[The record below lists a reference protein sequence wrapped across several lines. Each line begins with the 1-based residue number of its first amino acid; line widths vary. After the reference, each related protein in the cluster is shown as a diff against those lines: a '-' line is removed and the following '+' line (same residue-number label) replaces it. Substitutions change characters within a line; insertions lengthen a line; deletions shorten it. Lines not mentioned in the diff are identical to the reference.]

1 MSDYFNDSR
10 FGEIARSLLSRNRS
24 TRVRDRNE
32 AIALNIILSSI
43 DRAKIRQQENL
54 AKSITDINSKYETV
68 FNNNKELYK
77 LQEKNRIKFNSYNDN
92 PESYLHNEAVKKFNS
107 HSFLNKEFGGA
118 GFNAVTKEN
127 LDEDNF
133 NKAMQVY
140 EGFRQES
147 LDEINKI
154 KENPAVNIATFT
166 KFNEAATNEYNAA
179 LAAVRDDPTKT
190 SLLRKFFNDIFGHT
204 YADNKP
210 KKGSTAWKIAELKS
224 SLENAELIRQEQDS
238 RVNDV
243 LNPAT
248 QENLNIVRT
257 IQDNIETNDTV
268 AYFYGTSIPVNTNFE
283 SKVTQLKLDKEA
295 FTKKVNQSDYQITED
310 DIVSAIEYDVK
321 IPGYGNLDKIR
332 VSERPILLETA
343 AVVKNLKSQGI
354 NPWES
359 NLLNRVQKDVWYR
372 ATNEDFVA
380 REKASLELLKIKQEL
395 TSTDYD
401 PRKIQEYLGGPL
413 NNRLTQTLENLAA
426 QDASFGNFYNEMD
439 DKDKEIFNNNIF
451 TNAEIIRSRTKVSID
466 SAIGGAIE
474 TQRQGLYTVPGNY
487 YGNFYR
493 SEYVDDNVLSIL
505 DKDVLTETDAR
516 DLAFIM
522 NNRKYIQK
530 RFHEKEEITLA
541 PDEIGKSFVEGN
553 YLFEVE
559 NIQDEEGKPPLLK
572 WNYRNINP

>member
-10 FGEIARSLLSRNRS
+10 FGEIARSLLSRNRR

-43 DRAKIRQQENL
+43 DRAKIEQQENL
-54 AKSITDINSKYETV
+54 AKSITDINAKYETV

-190 SLLRKFFNDIFGHT
+190 SLLRKFFNDTFGHT

-210 KKGSTAWKIAELKS
+210 KKGSTAWKIAELKDG
-224 SLENAELIRQEQDS
+224 LEIAKLKRQEQDS
-238 RVNDV
+238 KVNEV
-243 LNPAT
+243 LSPTAK
-248 QENLNIVRT
+248 ENLSVVRT
-257 IQDNIETNDTV
+257 IKDNTDTNDTV
-268 AYFYGTSIPVNTNFE
+268 AYFYGTNIPVNTNFE
-283 SKVTQLKLDKEA
+283 SRVTQLKLDKEA
-295 FTKKVNQSDYQITED
+295 FTKKVNQSNYKITED

-321 IPGYGNLDKIR
+321 IPGYSNLDKIR

-343 AVVKNLKSQGI
+343 AIVKNLKSQGI
-354 NPWES
+354 NPWDTG
-359 NLLNRVQKDVWYR
+359 LLNNVQKDVWYR

-380 REKASLELLKIKQEL
+380 KEKAALELKKLQQEL
-395 TSTDYD
+395 KSTDYE
-401 PRKIQEYLGGPL
+401 PRRIKEYLDGPV

-426 QDASFGNFYNEMD
+426 QDTLFGNFYNDMSA
-439 DKDKEIFNNNIF
+439 KDKEIFNNNIL
-451 TNAEIIRSRTKVSID
+451 TNAEIIRSRTNVAID
-466 SAIGGAIE
+466 SVIPQAIE
-474 TQRQGLYTVPGNY
+474 TQRQGLYIVPGT
-487 YGNFYR
+487 FFDSYR

-505 DKDVLTETDAR
+505 AKDVLTETDAR
-516 DLAFIM
+516 DLRFIL
-522 NNRKYIQK
+522 NNKRYIQK
-530 RFHEKEEITLA
+530 SELEKGGGTLE
-541 PDEIGKSFVEGN
+541 PNEIGKQFIDGN
-553 YLFEVE
+553 YLFFVE
-559 NIQDEEGKPPLLK
+559 DINKNEKDKPPLLR

>member
-10 FGEIARSLLSRNRS
+10 FGEIARSLLSRNRR

-54 AKSITDINSKYETV
+54 AKSITDINAKYETV

-147 LDEINKI
+147 LDEINRI

-190 SLLRKFFNDIFGHT
+190 SLLRKFFNDTFGHT

-224 SLENAELIRQEQDS
+224 GLENAELIRQEQDS
-238 RVNDV
+238 KVNEV
-243 LNPAT
+243 LSPTAK
-248 QENLNIVRT
+248 ENLSVVRT
-257 IQDNIETNDTV
+257 IKDNTDTNDTV
-268 AYFYGTSIPVNTNFE
+268 AYFYGTNIPVNTNFE
-283 SKVTQLKLDKEA
+283 SRVTQLKLDKDA
-295 FTKKVNQSDYQITED
+295 FTKKVNQSNYKITED

-321 IPGYGNLDKIR
+321 IPGYSNLDKIR

-343 AVVKNLKSQGI
+343 AIVKNLKSEGI
-354 NPWES
+354 NPWDTG
-359 NLLNRVQKDVWYR
+359 LLNNVQKDIWYR
-372 ATNEDFVA
+372 ATSEDFVA
-380 REKASLELLKIKQEL
+380 RERAALELKKIQQEL
-395 TSTDYD
+395 MSTDYSTD
-401 PRKIQEYLGGPL
+401 NVDSYMKSTRKD
-413 NNRLTQTLENLAA
+413 RLSQTLENLAVK
-426 QDASFGNFYNEMD
+426 DTSFGNFYNNMSNM
-439 DKDKEIFNNNIF
+439 DKDIFQQNIF
-451 TNAEIIRSRTKVSID
+451 INAEILKNRMNVALESVMGE
-466 SAIGGAIE
+466 AIQ
-474 TQRQGLYTVPGNY
+474 TQRQGLYTVPGDI
-487 YGNFYR
+487 YGKYYR

-516 DLAFIM
+516 NLRFIL
-522 NNRKYIQK
+522 NNKRYVQK
-530 RFHEKEEITLA
+530 REFEEGVTLE
-541 PDEIGKSFVEGN
+541 PNQIGKQFIDGN
-553 YLFEVE
+553 YLFIVE
-559 NIQDEEGKPPLLK
+559 DINNNDEDKPPLLR